1 MRYFGIFLVLSL
13 IYSCKEKKDSYIVNS
28 KSITQ
33 SVYASG
39 IIKSAGQYQV
49 FPKSSGVIAQVLI
62 AEGEKVKS
70 GSILM
75 KIENE
80 IVEFNQALS
89 SVNAQFNDKTN
100 NNDKLEELYQNI
112 KIAEKKLKTD
122 SLLFIRQKN
131 LWQQGIGSQLEYEQ
145 RELSYD
151 NARSN
156 FKSIKLRYSQL
167 NKQVNLL
174 DKQSEYALKISQ
186 TQSNDRSVKSQIN
199 GIVYSILKKE
209 GEMVTP
215 QTPVAII
222 GSDKEYHIE
231 LNVDE
236 TDIAKIK
243 IGQPVA
249 ASMESYPETSFE
261 VKISKIYPIMNE
273 RTKTFVVIATFIK
286 SPPNLYPNLSL
297 EANILISKKE
307 RTLLVPLNYLSNGN
321 EIMLIS
327 GEKRKV
333 RIGIKNF
340 EMAEIIDGIK
350 EGEEIAKPTT
360 E

>member
-1 MRYFGIFLVLSL
+1 MRYFSLFLFSSL
-13 IYSCKEKKDSYIVNS
+13 FLSCKEKKDFYIVHS
-28 KSITQ
+28 TSITQ

-39 IIKSAGQYQV
+39 IIKSEGQYQV

-62 AEGEKVKS
+62 AEGEIVNS

-89 SVNAQFNDKTN
+89 TVNAQFNDKKN

-186 TQSNDRSVKSQIN
+186 TQSNDRSVKSQIS
-199 GIVYSILKKE
+199 GIVYSVLKKE

-243 IGQPVA
+243 IGQLVA
-249 ASMESYPETSFE
+249 VSMESYPETSFE
-261 VKISKIYPIMNE
+261 AKITKIYPIMNE

-307 RTLLVPLNYLSNGN
+307 RALLVPLNYLSNDN
-321 EIMLIS
+321 ELTLIS

-340 EMAEIIDGIK
+340 EMAEIIDGIN

>member
-1 MRYFGIFLVLSL
+1 MRYFSLFLFSSL
-13 IYSCKEKKDSYIVNS
+13 FLSCKEKKDSYIVHPT
-28 KSITQ
+28 SITQ

-39 IIKSAGQYQV
+39 IIKSEGQYQV

-62 AEGEKVKS
+62 AEGEIVNS

-89 SVNAQFNDKTN
+89 TVNAQFNDKKN

-156 FKSIKLRYSQL
+156 FKSIRLRYSQL

-186 TQSNDRSVKSQIN
+186 TQSNDRSVKSQIS
-199 GIVYSILKKE
+199 GIVYSVLKKE

-236 TDIAKIK
+236 TDITKIK

-249 ASMESYPETSFE
+249 VSMESYPETSFE
-261 VKISKIYPIMNE
+261 AKITKIYPIMNE

-307 RTLLVPLNYLSNGN
+307 RALLVPLNYLSNEN
-321 EIMLIS
+321 ELTLIS